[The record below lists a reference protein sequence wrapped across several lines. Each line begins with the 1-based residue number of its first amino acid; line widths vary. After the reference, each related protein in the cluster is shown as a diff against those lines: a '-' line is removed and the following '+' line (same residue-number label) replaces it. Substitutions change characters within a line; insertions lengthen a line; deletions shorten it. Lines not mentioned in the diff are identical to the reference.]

1 MIRFLSSMKFAFWSI
16 LALILWFF
24 AGVAF
29 ASQGEYKKAF
39 AKMNDLLI
47 LDWFFSESFNNIP
60 VLLWFSGLCISGGIV
75 LISFVFCTWTT
86 LRKPLTL
93 KKNRLKSW
101 LMFSLHIV
109 FILIVLFHVLSMIM
123 GFKYGYQKAFDQTI
137 LEFDNGYAV
146 HVHEIQFVND
156 TEVLKSKESHSKIR
170 LSKENFSIDE
180 NYVDISL
187 FKENEFLARGKTF
200 FLKPFVFNN
209 IHITIENF
217 FVDNKNDNEKIGVRL
232 VVARNPVH
240 VPFFIMYAVAI
251 VLILFWTVL
260 TWKESYLNG

>member
-1 MIRFLSSMKFAFWSI
+1 MIRLLSSMKFAFWSI
-16 LALILWFF
+16 FALILWFF
-24 AGVAF
+24 GGVAI
-29 ASQGEYKKAF
+29 ASMGEYKKAF

-47 LDWFFSESFNNIP
+47 LDWFFSESLNSIP
-60 VLLWFSGLCISGGIV
+60 VLLWFCGLCLFGGIV
-75 LISFVFCTWTT
+75 LLSFAFCTFTS
-86 LRKPLTL
+86 LRKPLRI
-93 KKNRLKSW
+93 KKNKLKSW

-123 GFKYGYQKAFDQTI
+123 GFKYGYQKAFDNTV

-156 TEVLKSKESHSKIR
+156 TEVLKSKEIHSKIR

-180 NYVDISL
+180 NYVDVSL
-187 FKENEFLARGKTF
+187 FWKNEFLASGKTH
-200 FLKPFVFNN
+200 FLKPFVYNS

-217 FVDNKNDNEKIGVRL
+217 FVDNKKDKEIIGVRL
-232 VVARNPVH
+232 VVARNPVI

-251 VLILFWTVL
+251 LLILFWTVL
-260 TWKESYLNG
+260 TWKESYLNC